1 MRWLLSNDT
10 AMTWLL
16 CGSVFFM
23 FFALG
28 WRDTG
33 KGKRSPRMKAAGRE
47 APWTVSRLLVTGIVG
62 VFAGVVA
69 FPPAICAALVRAAI
83 FYRKRKAAEAGPRRS
98 AVKRS

>member
-28 WRDTG
+28 
-33 KGKRSPRMKAAGRE
+33 
-47 APWTVSRLLVTGIVG
+47 

-69 FPPAICAALVRAAI
+69 FPPAICAALVRTAI